1 MPFGQTWVLKS
12 GKALPTG
19 VHFIAP
25 LLQKVVAIKDSE
37 MVTAGVLTPSVSAK
51 SIFASE

>member
-12 GKALPTG
+12 GKALKTG

-25 LLQKVVAIKDSE
+25 LLMKIVSIKDSE
-37 MVTAGVLTPSVSAK
+37 MVTAGILTTSIDAK
-51 SIFASE
+51 SN